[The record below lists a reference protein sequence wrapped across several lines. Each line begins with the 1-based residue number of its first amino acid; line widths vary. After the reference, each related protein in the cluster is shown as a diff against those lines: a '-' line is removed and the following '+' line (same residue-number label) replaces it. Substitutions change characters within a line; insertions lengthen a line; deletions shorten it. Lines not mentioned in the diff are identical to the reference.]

1 MFKSLS
7 DSGDFKNVEVEDQGE
22 ENEILNKRIT
32 SDEVIECIKK
42 LKRNKACRLDNIVN
56 EFLKSSSSV
65 LINVLVKLFNLV
77 LLTGVVP
84 RAWTDGV
91 IKPILKKKG
100 SPDDPN
106 NYRGITILSCLGKLF
121 TAILNNRLNDYIE
134 QFNVIGNEQAGFR
147 NGCSTLDHMFTLYGI
162 IDILLYKKK

>member
-1 MFKSLS
+1 
-7 DSGDFKNVEVEDQGE
+7 
-22 ENEILNKRIT
+22 
-32 SDEVIECIKK
+32 
-42 LKRNKACRLDNIVN
+42 
-56 EFLKSSSSV
+56 
-65 LINVLVKLFNLV
+65 VKLFNLV

-121 TAILNNRLNDYIE
+121 TTILNNRLNDYIE